1 MSTVNSPI
9 PGDTRAITPA
19 SASSTEP
26 NVRTSDRPE
35 KLFSARWWSGSQ
47 GWSGLAQW
55 PNPALVVWLLATAVG
70 WAGIVTN
77 ASDNSKIS
85 GLGHGALV
93 VWGLDELVRGTSP
106 IRRVLG
112 AVVLTLQLARLFS

>member
-9 PGDTRAITPA
+9 PGARATTPA
-19 SASSTEP
+19 STGSTEP
-26 NVRTSDRPE
+26 NVGTSSRPA
-35 KLFSARWWSGSQ
+35 KLFSARWWSGNQ

-55 PNPALVVWLLATAVG
+55 PNPALVVWLLTAAIG
-70 WAGIVTN
+70 WTGIVTN
-77 ASDNSKIS
+77 ETDDSIIS

-112 AVVLTLQLARLFS
+112 AVVLTVQLARLFS